1 MSHFN
6 IFQFGQIGILNLK
19 FIKCLNFSDFA
30 RDFGKNFKFWAFF
43 RFFLVGLVVGLG
55 FAFFNWIHREILS
68 IKQNVSCILEKRV
81 SSLNSSGATETYDTI

>member
-19 FIKCLNFSDFA
+19 FKCLNFSDF
-30 RDFGKNFKFWAFF
+30 GKNFKFWLEFWAFF